1 MLTYFYERFFNDKE
15 KQIFHKKIENT
26 SFALS
31 PSTRSDTRKYDY
43 ASYLFKENKR
53 AGENIEKCKN
63 CMSNKSQIKVLNEA
77 LIDLF
82 TQSKFMLKQIHKLN
96 NDIDDKNK
104 IFIEEMVTNISQLN
118 NIFDSIYERTKKRC

>member
-1 MLTYFYERFFNDKE
+1 MLTYIYERFFNKE
-15 KQIFHKKIENT
+15 EQISSKRIEDT
-26 SFALS
+26 SFVLS
-31 PSTRSDTRKYDY
+31 PSTRSDTRKYNY
-43 ASYLFKENKR
+43 SSYLFKENKR

-82 TQSKFMLKQIHKLN
+82 TQSKFMLKQLHKLN
-96 NDIDDKNK
+96 NDIDDRNK

>member
-1 MLTYFYERFFNDKE
+1 MINYFYGRFFNNKE
-15 KQIFHKKIENT
+15 IIDIKIEDA
-26 SFALS
+26 SFVLS
-31 PSTRSDTRKYDY
+31 PSTRNETKKYDIS
-43 ASYLFKENKR
+43 SYLFKENKR

-63 CMSNKSQIKVLNEA
+63 CISNKSHIIFLNTA

-118 NIFDSIYERTKKRC
+118 NIFDSIYERTKKRSRT